1 MSIRSK
7 ACECYGADFAY
18 AVGTGNPD
26 FIQWG
31 LVRVAVTAEMDPR
44 GTLVRKFTVLKLFR
58 ILFLGTYLEAIDP
71 ERWRAAS

>member
-31 LVRVAVTAEMDPR
+31 LVRVAVTAETDPG
-44 GTLVRKFTVLKLFR
+44 GTR
-58 ILFLGTYLEAIDP
+58 
-71 ERWRAAS
+71 